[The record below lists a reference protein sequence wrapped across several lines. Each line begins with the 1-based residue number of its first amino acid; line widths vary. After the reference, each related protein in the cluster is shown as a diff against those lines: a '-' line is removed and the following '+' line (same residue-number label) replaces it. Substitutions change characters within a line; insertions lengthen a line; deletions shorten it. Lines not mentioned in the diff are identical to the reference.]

1 MDLIIQSSR
10 ETLIEYMENLGALS
24 DILGYV
30 GVQEAVDNYSRY
42 QGKMEHS
49 KNLVSR
55 ASK

>member
-1 MDLIIQSSR
+1 MDLIIRSSR
-10 ETLIEYMENLGALS
+10 ETLIEYLENLGALS

-30 GVQEAVDNYSRY
+30 GVQEALNNYSRY
-42 QGKMEHS
+42 QGKTEHS